1 MFHKNII
8 ERFAKNVFFRNVIT
22 LMSGTALAQVIPVLL
37 SPVLTRL
44 YSPEQYGT
52 LALFTSVV
60 GIFSV
65 AATFRYE
72 LSIMLPEQDSDA
84 VNIIVLSLILNFS
97 LSTILLIITF
107 LFDKQLTE
115 LLNNPLISRWLYFV
129 PLMVF
134 LIGVFQSMHYW
145 LSRKNHYNQLSAAL
159 ISRSGIKGGAQ
170 VGAVYAVP
178 GIGTTG
184 LIGGAIFGQF
194 VATIIIVKQSFSQIF
209 RAFKK
214 VSFKRITE
222 LGKKYKTVPLIN
234 TPHSLVNDLSSNLP
248 VMLLTSFFTSKVA
261 VLYSLALMAVMLPT
275 GLVSN
280 AIGQVFYQ
288 RISDAYNK
296 KESLYPYTVRL
307 VKGLF
312 FVSIIPF
319 GLLFFLAPSLF
330 GLIFGGQWT
339 EAGLYTRILTPWILM
354 RFVVAPMS
362 YVPLVLSQQGKAF
375 RIEVAGIIFVVIALV
390 VGGMLENVTLTLSLL
405 SCFSLLV
412 LVYSFSWIISISK
425 NAKIEA

>member
-52 LALFTSVV
+52 MALFTALV

-65 AATFRYE
+65 VATFRYE

-222 LGKKYKTVPLIN
+222 LGKKYKTFPLIN
-234 TPHSLVNDLSSNLP
+234 TPHALVNALSSNLP

-261 VLYSLALMAVMLPT
+261 GLYSLALMAVMLPT
-275 GLVSN
+275 GLISN

-288 RISDAYNK
+288 RISEAYNK

-354 RFVVAPMS
+354 RFIVAPMS

-375 RIEVAGIIFVVIALV
+375 SIEIAGIIFVVIALV

>member
-1 MFHKNII
+1 MLYKNII
-8 ERFAKNVFFRNVIT
+8 ERLTKGVFFRNVTT

-52 LALFTSVV
+52 MALFTALV

-65 AATFRYE
+65 VATFRYE
-72 LSIMLPEQDSDA
+72 LSIMLPEKDSDA

-97 LSTILLIITF
+97 LSIILLIITF
-107 LFDKQLTE
+107 LFNERFTD
-115 LLNNPLISRWLYFV
+115 LLNDPEISGWLYFV
-129 PLMVF
+129 PVMVF

-145 LSRKNHYNQLSAAL
+145 LSRKKHYKKLSAAL
-159 ISRSGIKGGAQ
+159 ISRSGIKGSAQ
-170 VGAVYAVP
+170 VGVIYVLP
-178 GIGTTG
+178 GIGTAG

-194 VATIIIVKQSFSQIF
+194 VSTIIIVQQSLRQISS
-209 RAFKK
+209 AFQK

-222 LGKKYKTVPLIN
+222 LAKKYKNFPVIN
-234 TPHSLVNDLSSNLP
+234 TSHALANTLSSNLP
-248 VMLLTSFFTSKVA
+248 VMLLTSFFSSKVA
-261 VLYSLALMAVMLPT
+261 GLYSLALMAVMLPT

-319 GLLFFLAPSLF
+319 GLLFLLAPSLF

-339 EAGLYTRILTPWILM
+339 EAGLYTRILMPWILM

-375 RIEVAGIIFVVIALV
+375 RIEVAGIIVVIITLM

-425 NAKIEA
+425 NAKIQA

>member
-1 MFHKNII
+1 
-8 ERFAKNVFFRNVIT
+8 
-22 LMSGTALAQVIPVLL
+22 MSGTALAQVIPVLL

-107 LFDKQLTE
+107 LFNKQLTD
-115 LLNNPLISRWLYFV
+115 LFNNPAISGWLYFV
-129 PLMVF
+129 PVMVF

-145 LSRKNHYNQLSAAL
+145 LSRKKHYRKLSAAW

-170 VGAVYAVP
+170 VGVIYALP
-178 GIGTTG
+178 GIGTAG

-194 VATIIIVKQSFSQIF
+194 VATVIIVRQSLMQISS
-209 RAFKK
+209 AFQK

-222 LGKKYKTVPLIN
+222 LAKKYKNFPVIN
-234 TPHSLVNDLSSNLP
+234 TSHALANTLSSNLP
-248 VMLLTSFFTSKVA
+248 VMLLTSFFSSKVA
-261 VLYSLALMAVMLPT
+261 GLYSLALMAVMLPT
-275 GLVSN
+275 GLISN

-319 GLLFFLAPSLF
+319 GLLFLLAPSLF

-339 EAGLYTRILTPWILM
+339 EAGLYTRILTPWIIMIFL
-354 RFVVAPMS
+354 VAPLS
-362 YVPLVLSQQGKAF
+362 YIPITLGYQKKALY
-375 RIEVAGIIFVVIALV
+375 IEIAGISAKLFALV
-390 VGGMLENVTLTLSLL
+390 IGSYYQSSFIAVVL
-405 SCFSLLV
+405 FSLSGFFI
-412 LVYSFSWIISISK
+412 LVYSLTWIISLSK
-425 NAKIEA
+425 EQGV

>member
-1 MFHKNII
+1 
-8 ERFAKNVFFRNVIT
+8 
-22 LMSGTALAQVIPVLL
+22 MSGTALAQVIPVLL

-52 LALFTSVV
+52 LALFTAVV

-107 LFDKQLTE
+107 LFNKQLTD
-115 LLNNPLISRWLYFV
+115 LFNNPAISGWLYFV
-129 PLMVF
+129 PVMVF

-145 LSRKNHYNQLSAAL
+145 LSRKKHYRKLSAAW

-170 VGAVYAVP
+170 VGVIYALP
-178 GIGTTG
+178 GIGTAG

-194 VATIIIVKQSFSQIF
+194 VATVIIVRQSLMQISS
-209 RAFKK
+209 AFQK

-222 LGKKYKTVPLIN
+222 LAKTYKNFPVIN
-234 TPHSLVNDLSSNLP
+234 TPHALVNNLSSNLP
-248 VMLLTSFFTSKVA
+248 VMLLTSFFSNKVA
-261 VLYSLALMAVMLPT
+261 GLYSLALMAVMLPT

-288 RISDAYNK
+288 RISEAHNK
-296 KESLYPYTVRL
+296 KEALYPYTIRL

-319 GLLFFLAPSLF
+319 GLLFLLAPSLF

-339 EAGLYTRILTPWILM
+339 EAGLYTRILTPWIIMIFL
-354 RFVVAPMS
+354 VAPLS
-362 YVPLVLSQQGKAF
+362 YIPITLGYQKKALY
-375 RIEVAGIIFVVIALV
+375 IEIAGISAKLFALV
-390 VGGMLENVTLTLSLL
+390 IGSYYQSSFIAVVL
-405 SCFSLLV
+405 FSLSGFFI
-412 LVYSFSWIISISK
+412 LVYSLTWIISLSK
-425 NAKIEA
+425 EQGV

>member
-170 VGAVYAVP
+170 VGVIYALP
-178 GIGTTG
+178 GIGTAG

-222 LGKKYKTVPLIN
+222 LGKKYKTFPLIN
-234 TPHSLVNDLSSNLP
+234 TPHALVNALSSNLP

-261 VLYSLALMAVMLPT
+261 GLYSLALMAVMLPT
-275 GLVSN
+275 GLISN

-288 RISDAYNK
+288 RISEAYNK

-354 RFVVAPMS
+354 RFIVAPMS

-375 RIEVAGIIFVVIALV
+375 SIEIAGIIFVVIALV